1 MADLAIASSGDTT
14 PADGRGRIMDEAA
27 ALFLRQGFDGASL
40 RHIAAACGM
49 QAGSLYYHFASK
61 NEILEA
67 VLHRGIEIMVHAF
80 ETAADETA
88 GSAAR
93 DRLGRHVRAHLAALH
108 ENGPYTAVHVTTFR
122 TAPDE
127 VRDVIVPVRDSYE
140 AMWTDLLTELVDAG
154 ELDPA
159 TPVGLTRLN
168 LFASMNHSI
177 EWFDTER
184 GNLDELAEVIAHQL
198 WQGVGSTR

>member
-1 MADLAIASSGDTT
+1 MAHLAIAGSGSTAPT
-14 PADGRGRIMDEAA
+14 DGRRRIMDEAA
-27 ALFLRQGFDGASL
+27 ELFLRQGFDGASL

-67 VLHRGIEIMVHAF
+67 VLRRGIEIMVDAF
-80 ETAADETA
+80 ETAAGETA
-88 GSAAR
+88 GASAR
-93 DRLGRHVRAHLAALH
+93 VRLSRHVRAHLAALH
-108 ENGPYTAVHVTTFR
+108 ENGPYTAVHVTAFR
-122 TAPDE
+122 TAPE
-127 VRDVIVPVRDSYE
+127 QVRDVIVPVRDSYE
-140 AMWTDLLTELVDAG
+140 AMWTALLTELVESG
-154 ELDPA
+154 ELDRA

-198 WQGVGSTR
+198 WQGVGT

>member
-1 MADLAIASSGDTT
+1 MVDLAIADTGD
-14 PADGRGRIMDEAA
+14 PAPSDGRRRIMDEAA
-27 ALFLRQGFDGASL
+27 TLFLRQGYDGASL

-67 VLHRGIEIMVHAF
+67 VLRQGIEIMVDAF
-80 ETAADETA
+80 E
-88 GSAAR
+88 SAAAQTVGAPAR
-93 DRLGRHVRAHLAALH
+93 ERLGRHVRAHLAALH

-140 AMWTDLLTELVDAG
+140 AMWTALLTELVDAG
-154 ELDPA
+154 DLDPA
-159 TPVGLTRLN
+159 TPVSLTRLN

-184 GNLDELAEVIAHQL
+184 GNLDELAQTIAHQL

>member
-1 MADLAIASSGDTT
+1 MADLALAEPGDAT
-14 PADGRGRIMDEAA
+14 PSDGRRRIMDEAA
-27 ALFLRQGFDGASL
+27 TLFLRQGYDGASL

-67 VLHRGIEIMVHAF
+67 VLRRGIEIMVEAF
-80 ETAADETA
+80 ETAAAQTTQ
-88 GSAAR
+88 SPAR
-93 DRLGRHVRAHLAALH
+93 ERLGRHVRAHLAALH

-140 AMWTDLLTELVDAG
+140 AMWTELLTGLIGAG
-154 ELDPA
+154 ELDPT
-159 TPVGLTRLN
+159 TPVSLTRLN

-184 GNLDELAEVIAHQL
+184 GNLDELADVIAHQL
-198 WQGVGSTR
+198 WQGVGA

>member
-1 MADLAIASSGDTT
+1 MADLAIAATGDTA

-40 RHIAAACGM
+40 RHIAAASGM

-67 VLHRGIEIMVHAF
+67 VLRRGIEIMVEAF
-80 ETAADETA
+80 D
-88 GSAAR
+88 SAAAEAR
-93 DRLGRHVRAHLAALH
+93 RAGARERLGRHVRAHLAALH

-140 AMWTDLLTELVDAG
+140 AMWTDLLAELVESG
-154 ELDPA
+154 ELDSA

-198 WQGVGSTR
+198 WQGVGA

>member
-1 MADLAIASSGDTT
+1 MAELAIADRGDTT
-14 PADGRGRIMDEAA
+14 PPDGRQRIMDEAA
-27 ALFLRQGFDGASL
+27 ALFLRQGYDGASL

-49 QAGSLYYHFASK
+49 RAGSLYYHFASK

-67 VLHRGIEIMVHAF
+67 VLRRGIEIMVEAF
-80 ETAADETA
+80 RGAAAET
-88 GSAAR
+88 SAATAQL
-93 DRLGRHVRAHLAALH
+93 RLSRHVRAHLAALH
-108 ENGPYTAVHVTTFR
+108 ENGPYTAVHVTAFR

-140 AMWTDLLTELVDAG
+140 AMWTELLSDLVAAG

-159 TPVGLTRLN
+159 TPISLTRLN

-198 WQGVGSTR
+198 WQGVGT